1 MTNTPADFIKEVL
14 EDNASIAALV
24 GTRIYHGLLPQVE
37 QQLPY
42 IVFYQIDA
50 PNLEGN
56 AERERWQV
64 SIRAKTITAL
74 KTLAFLVRSAFN
86 NLQGAYTGFDVQMCY
101 YDSAQFFQEE
111 WEMYHAPLDFFIFYI
126 RT

>member
-14 EDNASIAALV
+14 EDNASITALV